1 MKAAEDRPL
10 RSLLL
15 ICIFKAAF
23 ACLGIDVPCRS
34 PQRGHPDRKRRVATA
49 AEEFGS
55 VQNHPRHLNQASGS
69 TALKTITAK
78 AKG

>member
-23 ACLGIDVPCRS
+23 ACLASMCRADQ
-34 PQRGHPDRKRRVATA
+34 QRGHPDRKRRVATA

-55 VQNHPRHLNQASGS
+55 PQRTFRAILA
-69 TALKTITAK
+69 T
-78 AKG
+78 